1 MWVNCALYNKKETP
15 VAKLGS
21 RGDAKFEQ
29 LWAASGY
36 DQGGRRRRVTGGIA
50 AHKYEP
56 DLEPEPKPAA
66 APRRAS
72 SGKSQ
77 RNGRR
82 AVRAPTLNPK
92 LSSLPPGRPAVLP
105 SLLRCLWPSA
115 CWEQRFSCCAF
126 LIFCLL
132 PF

>member
-56 DLEPEPKPAA
+56 DLEPEPKPAQL
-66 APRRAS
+66 PRRAS
-72 SGKSQ
+72 STKSQ

-82 AVRAPTLNPK
+82 AVRALLADIWAPIHD
-92 LSSLPPGRPAVLP
+92 LSVWLSLCHEHTFLER
-105 SLLRCLWPSA
+105 LLTVFLCARTRAAWSCFGA
-115 CWEQRFSCCAF
+115 C
-126 LIFCLL
+126 
-132 PF
+132 